1 VSDRF
6 SLDDV
11 MADEEF
17 EGYYGDCLQL
27 KEEVALADTAAWP
40 VLTFEDLDTLQRRK
54 VHIVA
59 QFAKLAHVSS
69 GPADNRIVTLSP
81 KDEQARNSISFDNPL
96 TQTADDDEEQE
107 PPTFASLDPTVDPFA
122 QHFYDENR
130 DMIAGKGIIPVL
142 CEIAAA
148 DDVMSKDDDEV
159 IRSCGLIC

>member
-1 VSDRF
+1 MSNRF

-27 KEEVALADTAAWP
+27 KEEVALADTTTQP

-81 KDEQARNSISFDNPL
+81 MDEQANNSIIFDNPL
-96 TQTADDDEEQE
+96 TQMADDDEEQE
-107 PPTFASLDPTVDPFA
+107 PPTLASLDPTVDPFA

-130 DMIAGKGIIPVL
+130 AMIAAKGIIPVL

-159 IRSCGLIC
+159 IASCIIIC